1 MPRRI
6 ETFTLDLDRHD
17 MSTKFKAKDFED
29 MELHITLTKNNSIF
43 KLDGCSVD
51 FVSSNGIEEV
61 LDVVDNIIKV
71 KFNNGYDANKI
82 YEGELVITDSEG
94 TLKTPSFFFYICR
107 SLSGE
112 INVVFISLIDNEGY
126 ILLDSE
132 NNFLKVRG

>member
-1 MPRRI
+1 MPRRVVA
-6 ETFTLDLDRHD
+6 FNLDIDRTD
-17 MSTKFKAKDFED
+17 MVTKFKAKDFED
-29 MELHITLTKNNSIF
+29 IELNITLTKNNSIF
-43 KLDGCSVD
+43 NLDGCSVD
-51 FVSSNGIEEV
+51 FISSNGIEEV
-61 LDVVDNIIKV
+61 LDVVDNTIRV
-71 KFNNGYDANKI
+71 KFNTGYDVNKI

-112 INVVFISLIDNEGY
+112 INVVFVSLIDNDGY